1 MIRVEGLTFQY
12 DIKEEPVLNEISVDI
27 EPGVYIGVIGPNGC
41 GKTTLV
47 RHLDGLLLPT
57 TGDVWVEGMNT
68 KDPDAVQKI
77 RQMVGMV
84 FQNPDNQIVGM
95 SVEEDV
101 SFGPGNLRLPPSEI
115 RKRVDE
121 SLELVGMKKYAKR
134 PPHTLSNGEKQL
146 VAIAGVLAMAPK
158 HIVLDEPTTY
168 LDPSGQKRVLDVI
181 NKLNEQGITIIHV
194 THDMDEVARADE
206 IFVMDEGR
214 IVLKEKPAEVF
225 LRVEWLKELGLGIP
239 KVTELMWRLRKMGKH
254 VQTNVFTIED
264 ACLELSTL
272 IKAGK
277 PSGLSIDDC

>member
-1 MIRVEGLTFQY
+1 MIRVEGVTFQY
-12 DIKEEPVLNEISVDI
+12 DMKEKPVLDGISVDI
-27 EPGVYIGVIGPNGC
+27 EAGAYVGIIGPNGC

-47 RHLDGLLLPT
+47 RQLDGLLLPT
-57 TGDVWVEGMNT
+57 TGDVWVDGMNT

-101 SFGPGNLRLPPSEI
+101 AFGPGNLRLPPSEI
-115 RKRVDE
+115 KKRVEE

-158 HIVLDEPTTY
+158 HIVLDEPTAY

-181 NKLNEQGITIIHV
+181 NKLNKQGITIIHV

-214 IVLKEKPAEVF
+214 IVLREKPEEVF

-239 KVTELMWRLRKMGKH
+239 KVTELMWQLREMGRH
-254 VQTNVFTIED
+254 VQTNVFTLED
-264 ACLELSTL
+264 ACIELGDL
-272 IKAGK
+272 
-277 PSGLSIDDC
+277 LRD